1 MKFKVAATA
10 GLSLTVSEKKIFEI
24 SANQSILLALAA
36 ILNIRLERKTVTLER
51 TIQGTFLL
59 SSVPIGQLVSEKKL
73 EM

>member
-1 MKFKVAATA
+1 LGSVS
-10 GLSLTVSEKKIFEI
+10 SLVSEKRIFEI

-36 ILNIRLERKTVTLER
+36 MLNTQLERKIQTLQR

-59 SSVPIGQLVSEKKL
+59 SLIPIGPVVSEKKL

>member
-1 MKFKVAATA
+1 LGSV
-10 GLSLTVSEKKIFEI
+10 SSSVSEKKIFEI

-36 ILNIRLERKTVTLER
+36 MLNIRLERKTLYR

-59 SSVPIGQLVSEKKL
+59 SLVPIGPVVSEKKL